1 MHLRAAATALAAFAL
16 ALTGCAKSGDDGA
29 GAPTVSASP
38 LPKVA
43 PPAGQSWAE
52 KVAVTPEGGYLMG
65 NPDAPIKLIEF
76 GALSCSHCAD
86 FADKSFDKLR
96 DDYVA
101 SGRVSYELRLFMLN
115 AWDLPAAMLATCG
128 APESVIPLSEQF
140 WAWQPNMFTNMQ
152 AAGEA
157 QVQAAG
163 ALPPEQRYA
172 AMARLTGMDTF
183 FAERGI
189 AADQASACLS
199 DVGKATALANQTQAA
214 AEKYK
219 VSGTPWFYLNGKD
232 IQTVTWE
239 ALEPMLQQAG
249 AR

>member
-1 MHLRAAATALAAFAL
+1 MRSFTTALALAAFAL
-16 ALTGCAKSGDDGA
+16 ALNGCGKSADEA
-29 GAPTVSASP
+29 GNAPTVSASA

-43 PPAGQSWAE
+43 PPAGQTWAE
-52 KVAVTPEGGYLMG
+52 KIAVTPEGGYLMG
-65 NPDAPIKLIEF
+65 NPDAPIKLVEF
-76 GALSCSHCAD
+76 GALSCSHCAE
-86 FADKSFDKLR
+86 FAEKGFGKLR
-96 DDYVA
+96 DEYVN

-128 APESVIPLSEQF
+128 PPETVIPLSEQF
-140 WAWQPNMFTNMQ
+140 WAWQPNMFSNMQ

-163 ALPPEQRYA
+163 QLPPEQRYA
-172 AMARLTGMDTF
+172 AMAKLTGMDTF

-189 AADQASACLS
+189 AADQGNACLANAN
-199 DVGKATALANQTQAA
+199 KATELANATQAA

-239 ALEPMLQQAG
+239 GLEPMLQQAG